1 MAPKNDTTILVLALL
16 ITLGLAGGGFW
27 WFTRPQNQG
36 SDPKGN
42 DANSQTTSSQPLN
55 RNSPNPNSA
64 QPVKSFAQV
73 QNVPSAL
80 VSYGGSTTW
89 APIRREVDALI
100 EVVWPD
106 FKLRYTQHPTKP
118 PGSGTG
124 ISMLLNDE
132 LAFAQSSRSIKDTE
146 YQQAQQK
153 GFTLKQIPVAIDG
166 IAVAVNPNLDI
177 SGLTVAQLKEIYTGK
192 ITNWQELGGPNLPIV
207 AYSRRPEDSGTI
219 EFFVESVLN
228 GDRFA
233 ESVVFIP
240 TTTEALRQ
248 VSNDLGAIYYASAP
262 EIVRQCKIKSL
273 PIAREVG
280 HFVAPYQEPL
290 VPQENCPAQR
300 NQLNQA
306 AFQSGEYP
314 LTRRLFVIV
323 KQNGQIDQ
331 QAGEAYSE
339 LMLTDQGQ
347 DLIRKAGFV
356 SIR

>member
-27 WFTRPQNQG
+27 WFTRPQSQG
-36 SDPKGN
+36 SDPRGN
-42 DANSQTTSSQPLN
+42 DANSRTTSSQPLN
-55 RNSPNPNSA
+55 QNPANPNSVRPA
-64 QPVKSFAQV
+64 RSFAQV

-100 EVVWPD
+100 QVVWPD

-132 LAFAQSSRSIKDTE
+132 LAFAQSSRSITDTE

-153 GFTLKQIPVAIDG
+153 GFTLKQIPIAIDA

-177 SGLTVAQLKEIYTGK
+177 SGLTIAQLKEIYTGK
-192 ITNWQELGGPNLPIV
+192 ITNWQEIGGPDLPVV
-207 AYSRRPEDSGTI
+207 AYSRRPEDSGTV
-219 EFFVESVLN
+219 EFFVESVLG
-228 GDRFA
+228 GDRFG

-240 TTTEALRQ
+240 TTTEALRR
-248 VSNDLGAIYYASAP
+248 VSDDLGAIYYASAP
-262 EIVRQCKIKSL
+262 EIVRQCRVKPL
-273 PIAREVG
+273 PIAREAG
-280 HFVAPYQEPL
+280 QFVAPYQEPL
-290 VPQENCPAQR
+290 VPPENCPAQR

-306 AFQSGEYP
+306 AVQSGEYP
-314 LTRRLFVIV
+314 MTRRLFVIV

-339 LMLTDQGQ
+339 LLLTDQGQ
-347 DLIRKAGFV
+347 DLIKKAGFV